1 MSFFE
6 QWWTHLNNQTRQ
18 LVKRFAISKYTII
31 ICVQNIRL
39 LEKGQF
45 EIVTGGWV
53 MSDEANSHYYSI
65 IMELFEGHE
74 FLFNNLGK
82 YAAKYLY
89 LWSQFVFALICL
101 MSLIDY
107 IPTNHWA
114 IGILN
119 NFLQFYILIKSNR
132 SFWTESNNRLSFK

>member
-82 YAAKYLY
+82 YAAEIFIMKPICVRTDLPYVSYRLYSYQSLGNRYL
-89 LWSQFVFALICL
+89 
-101 MSLIDY
+101 
-107 IPTNHWA
+107 
-114 IGILN
+114 
-119 NFLQFYILIKSNR
+119 K
-132 SFWTESNNRLSFK
+132 